1 MSLWKKIKA
10 SRTKRDPVR
19 QVLSELLGTEDFTYD
34 VLGILGLE
42 RRYEV
47 LLSPGDTKLYL
58 NVLAFGADCEG
69 KVGVLEQRR
78 KEDVATPAVLA
89 WKSCEP
95 RLNGN
100 PYILS
105 DKVI

>member
-10 SRTKRDPVR
+10 NRTIATRSAR
-19 QVLSELLGTEDFTYD
+19 CFRLLGTEDFTYD

-89 WKSCEP
+89 WKACEP